1 MAKELTFTNQTL
13 SLITRPSLQSCA
25 LSQNLRKV
33 LKMDVKIIN
42 IHLVSIENLS
52 SDIILFDMMETDK
65 RLIKAWQ
72 EELCKLSNGV
82 KLLLFNTP
90 EEYSYPDIEVW
101 PHISGIFYAHD
112 EEPFLVKG
120 LQKVMEGECYF
131 SRKLAS
137 YLIMHAGNYRYDN
150 LESTILTYREKEI
163 LNKLR
168 IGASNIEIARAL
180 FISESTVKTHLYHL
194 FKKIDVKNRTQ
205 AVSWANDN
213 FKH

>member
-1 MAKELTFTNQTL
+1 MAKELTSTNQTL

-25 LSQNLRKV
+25 LSQNLKKQLR
-33 LKMDVKIIN
+33 MDIKIIN
-42 IHLVSIENLS
+42 IHMVSIENLS
-52 SDIILFDMMETDK
+52 SDIVLFDMIETDR

-72 EELCKLSNGV
+72 EELCKLHNGV

-112 EEPFLVKG
+112 EEHFLVKG
-120 LQKVMEGECYF
+120 LQKVMDGECYF

-137 YLIMHAGNYRYDN
+137 YLIMHAGNYRYDTF
-150 LESTILTYREKEI
+150 ESTILTYREKEI

-194 FKKIDVKNRTQ
+194 FKKIAVKNRTQ